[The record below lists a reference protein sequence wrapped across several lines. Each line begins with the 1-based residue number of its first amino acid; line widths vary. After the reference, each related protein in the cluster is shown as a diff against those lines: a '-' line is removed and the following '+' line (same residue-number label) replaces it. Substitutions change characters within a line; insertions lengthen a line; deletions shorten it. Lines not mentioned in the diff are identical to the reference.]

1 MRLNVNE
8 LPPSYHECIRTLTAK
23 SQHNCLS
30 LYEIQKLS
38 KIDAIQAS
46 IDDDRLNNNNGN
58 DDEDEVEEEE
68 EEHEGALMTEVN
80 AGNNATTSTSDAN
93 GNFISS
99 SSSDEDALDM
109 INGKGVIK
117 LDMSRIIDPTGL
129 PTYEAALKLKSS
141 SYIWAHLQK
150 TWVEFKENQA

>member
-1 MRLNVNE
+1 M
-8 LPPSYHECIRTLTAK
+8 
-23 SQHNCLS
+23 
-30 LYEIQKLS
+30 YEIQKLS

-46 IDDDRLNNNNGN
+46 IDDDRLNNNNNNGNNDN
-58 DDEDEVEEEE
+58 DDEEDE
-68 EEHEGALMTEVN
+68 GTLTTEVN
-80 AGNNATTSTSDAN
+80 AGNNATSSTSDAN

-99 SSSDEDALDM
+99 SPDENALDM

-141 SYIWAHLQK
+141 SYI
-150 TWVEFKENQA
+150 

>member
-8 LPPSYHECIRTLTAK
+8 LPPSYHDCIRTFTAK
-23 SQHNCLS
+23 SVSHQNRSS

-38 KIDAIQAS
+38 KFDDIQAS
-46 IDDDRLNNNNGN
+46 IDDDRLNNNNNGNN
-58 DDEDEVEEEE
+58 DDDEEEE
-68 EEHEGALMTEVN
+68 ERDERTLTTEVN
-80 AGNNATTSTSDAN
+80 AGNNATTSTSTSDAN

-99 SSSDEDALDM
+99 SSDENALDM

-141 SYIWAHLQK
+141 SYI
-150 TWVEFKENQA
+150 

>member
-8 LPPSYHECIRTLTAK
+8 LPPSYHDCIRTLTAK
-23 SQHNCLS
+23 SASQQKCLS

-38 KIDAIQAS
+38 KFDDVQAS

-58 DDEDEVEEEE
+58 NDDDDEEEE
-68 EEHEGALMTEVN
+68 ETTEVN

-93 GNFISS
+93 GNII
-99 SSSDEDALDM
+99 SDENALEM

-117 LDMSRIIDPTGL
+117 LDMSRIIDLTGL

-141 SYIWAHLQK
+141 SYI
-150 TWVEFKENQA
+150 